1 MNPLHLL
8 GSYGKDNSNSILE
21 VFKENI
27 KDFDLNRKDAK
38 GNSGKTFKII
48 ELFSIS
54 IRIIFVFQHCYLLI
68 KMEMVTCAEV

>member
-21 VFKENI
+21 LFKENI
-27 KDFDLNRKDAK
+27 KDFDLNRKDSK
-38 GNSGKTFKII
+38 GNSGKFKNIKF
-48 ELFSIS
+48 LSIS
-54 IRIIFVFQHCYLLI
+54 IRIIFVLQHCYLLT